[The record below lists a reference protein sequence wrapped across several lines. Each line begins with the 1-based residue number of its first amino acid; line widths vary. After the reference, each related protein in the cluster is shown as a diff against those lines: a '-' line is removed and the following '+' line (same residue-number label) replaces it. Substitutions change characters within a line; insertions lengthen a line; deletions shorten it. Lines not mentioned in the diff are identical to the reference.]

1 MDTGEY
7 CVLTSS
13 VFCSAKSGF
22 LIEKG
27 GSRKGDGRRQS

>member
-7 CVLTSS
+7 CVPASS

-22 LIEKG
+22 LIEEG
-27 GSRKGDGRRQS
+27 GIRKADGRRKS